1 MNSLAFGI
9 LAFMLGVY
17 VLLDGFDLG
26 IATIAPLIGRSG
38 AERESAMRAI
48 GPFWNGN
55 EVWLIAAG
63 GALFALFPKAYAS
76 AFSGFYLPFVVVL
89 WLLMFRG
96 IAMELRGHFAT
107 KIWRDFWDAAFT
119 ASSAL
124 LVVLFGVALGNL
136 IRGVPLD
143 ADGYFAGSF
152 GFLLNPYALLV
163 GATAVAALALH
174 GATFAAMRIA
184 GAPGDRAAA
193 LVPKLA
199 VVVLLGFVATTGA
212 TAAIR
217 WHDLPALW
225 TGALPVAAL
234 VALWLAARNAAA
246 ARARAAFVA
255 SSVFLAALFAAAAA
269 TLYPMLLPGFAGA
282 KGIGIFDA
290 APSTGALISAVLAV
304 AVGIAVVGIYG
315 TLVLLPQFREK
326 VTINLNP

>member
-9 LAFMLGVY
+9 LAFMLGIY

-26 IATIAPLIGRSG
+26 VAAIAPLIGRNG
-38 AERESAMRAI
+38 AEREAAMRAI

-76 AFSGFYLPFVVVL
+76 AFSGFYLPFVIVL

-107 KIWRDFWDAAFT
+107 KVWRDFWDVAFT
-119 ASSAL
+119 GSSAL
-124 LVVLFGVALGNL
+124 LVLLFGVALGNL

-143 ADGYFAGSF
+143 ADGYFTGSF

-174 GATFAAMRIA
+174 GATFAGMRIA

-199 VVVLLGFVATTGA
+199 AAALLGFLATSAA

-217 WHDLPALW
+217 WHDLPAPW
-225 TGALPVAAL
+225 TALLPVVALGALGLAVRYAL
-234 VALWLAARNAAA
+234 TR
-246 ARARAAFVA
+246 RARAAFAA
-255 SSVFLAALFAAAAA
+255 SSVFLAAVFASAAA
-269 TLYPMLLPGFAGA
+269 TLYPLLLPGFGGA

-290 APSTGALISAVLAV
+290 APSTAALVSAVAAV
-304 AVGIAVVGIYG
+304 AVGVGIVCIYG

-326 VTINLNP
+326 VIVDLNP